1 MIRVM
6 LVDDQQ
12 LVRSGFRMLIDSQSD
27 LSVVAEAANGLEAVA
42 LNQSVPADVVLM
54 DVRMPEIDGIE
65 GTRRIVQQQPDARI
79 IVLTTFDLDEYVLSA
94 IRAGASGF
102 LLKDTAPEQL
112 LAAIRTVAQGDAVI
126 APSMTKRLLAHV
138 SPLLAASGEA
148 ALPQS
153 PKPSL
158 EQLTPRE
165 IEVLRLMADGLSN
178 GEIAGELV
186 LSEATVKTHVA
197 HILSKTD
204 SRDRVQAVIFAYE
217 SGLVTLN

>member
-153 PKPSL
+153 PTPSL